1 MNNGNPHNSALDVVI
16 IGAGVIGLSIAREL
30 ALAGREVIVLE
41 RNANIGEETSSR
53 NSEVIHAGIYYPQDS
68 LKAQL
73 CTRGKDLLYSYCDE
87 KSISYNRCGK
97 LIVALTE
104 DQKKTLHKLQSHAV
118 KNGVYDTQILDAA
131 EVREL
136 EPSIQCSTG
145 LFSPST
151 GIIDSHHLMLS
162 LQGDLENAGGR
173 VVTLSEFTQ
182 AHLKE
187 NKLHLTIK
195 SDETLTSITAQCMI
209 NCAGLYGSS
218 VANNIDGLDAK
229 YIPKTRYVRG
239 AYFTYQAK
247 HPFQHLIYPVP
258 EPGGLGIH
266 LTLDLAGKA
275 RFGPDVEWIEQLEY
289 TVDAHRGDQF
299 FKSISSYWPN
309 LKREALTPGYAGIRP
324 KIVGP
329 NDPPGDFIIQGPR
342 IHGVNGL
349 VNLFGIESPGLTAS
363 LAIAEHVMEI
373 FSKEII

>member
-1 MNNGNPHNSALDVVI
+1 MNNGKPHNTELDVVI
-16 IGAGVIGLSIAREL
+16 VGAGVIGLSIAREL

-73 CTRGKDLLYSYCDE
+73 CTRGKVLLYSYCDK

-104 DQKKTLHKLQSHAV
+104 DQKKTLHKLQSYAL
-118 KNGVYDTQILDAA
+118 KNGVYDTETLDAA
-131 EVREL
+131 EVRKL
-136 EPSIQCSTG
+136 EPSIQCSAG

-162 LQGDLENAGGR
+162 LQSDLENAGGR
-173 VVTLSEFTQ
+173 VVPLSEFTE
-182 AHLKE
+182 AHLKG
-187 NKLHLTIK
+187 NKLHLKIK
-195 SDETLTSITAQCMI
+195 SDETPISITAQCMI

-229 YIPKTRYVRG
+229 YIPKTRYARG
-239 AYFTYQAK
+239 VYFTYQAK
-247 HPFQHLIYPVP
+247 HPFQHLIYPMP

-275 RFGPDVEWIEQLEY
+275 RFGPDVEWIKQLEY
-289 TVDAHRGDQF
+289 TVDAHRGDRF
-299 FKSISSYWPN
+299 FKSISDYWPN
-309 LKREALTPGYAGIRP
+309 VKREALMPGYAGIRP

-329 NDPPGDFIIQGPR
+329 NDPPGDFMIQGPR
-342 IHGVNGL
+342 VHGVNGL
-349 VNLFGIESPGLTAS
+349 VNLFGMESPGLTAS

-373 FSKEII
+373 FSKDII